1 VKPQKLQTLNKEE
14 ITEFNKIEQN
24 KKKTYKLES
33 SRFFFF
39 CEKRGNFEENEEEK
53 VKGLEVYID

>member
-33 SRFFFF
+33 SRFFS
-39 CEKRGNFEENEEEK
+39 EKRGSFEENEEEK

>member
-24 KKKTYKLES
+24 NKKTYKLES
-33 SRFFFF
+33 SRFFF
-39 CEKRGNFEENEEEK
+39 
-53 VKGLEVYID
+53 VKKGEILKKMKKKK

>member
-24 KKKTYKLES
+24 NKKTYKLES
-33 SRFFFF
+33 SRFFS
-39 CEKRGNFEENEEEK
+39 EKRGSFEENEEEK

>member
-33 SRFFFF
+33 SRFFS
-39 CEKRGNFEENEEEK
+39 EKRGSFEENE
-53 VKGLEVYID
+53 

>member
-1 VKPQKLQTLNKEE
+1 LLRETPKAPLNKEE

-24 KKKTYKLES
+24 NKKTYKLES

-39 CEKRGNFEENEEEK
+39 
-53 VKGLEVYID
+53 VKKGEILKKMKKKK